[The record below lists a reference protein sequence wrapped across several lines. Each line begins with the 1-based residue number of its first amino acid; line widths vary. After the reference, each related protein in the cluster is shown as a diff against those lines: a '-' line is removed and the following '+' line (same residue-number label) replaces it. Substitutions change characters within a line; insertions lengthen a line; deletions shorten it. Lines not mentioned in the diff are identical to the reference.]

1 MDNFSIDHKSD
12 EILDERT
19 RSYFEEVKSSFTI
32 GNYRS
37 AVVMLWSVVVCDLVF
52 KLQRLAEL
60 HNDLTA
66 QQILKEID
74 QEQEKNPNSPSW
86 EWNLVL
92 KVKAQTGLLDA
103 VDQQGLENL
112 QRQRHLAAH
121 PIIKEG
127 AELHR
132 PNKDEVRALMRM
144 ALQSVL
150 TKPALVSKRILDR
163 LLDDVSVMQSS
174 FAYDEE
180 LSKFLESKYFS
191 QFSAGVAESVFKI
204 IWKFVFR
211 TEDGLCDTNRA
222 INFRVLRL
230 IARKEPGL
238 VPGWI
243 ASSAEYY
250 SNVSTKNEIVALLIE
265 FLSENDGIY
274 QHLAEHAQL
283 TVRHGLAQNPSSK
296 MLAAFLYENDPA
308 YIAAVEE
315 HVRSQVGHTIDAAVW
330 AAFRAQKN
338 TDLWRT
344 TARHVANL
352 YYSRSG
358 GFDTADRRFSHS
370 IAPDLKNYELADL
383 RDLMELAGVNNQCY
397 FRGRA
402 KVDHADVKNRILALD
417 AGFNLTGH
425 PYAQFMSEV
434 A

>member
-66 QQILKEID
+66 QQILREID

-86 EWNLVL
+86 EWSLVL

-163 LLDDVSVMQSS
+163 LLEDVAGMQSF
-174 FAYDEE
+174 FAYDDE
-180 LSKFLESKYFS
+180 LNKFLESKYFS

-204 IWKFVFR
+204 LWKFVFR
-211 TEDGLCDTNRA
+211 TEDGPCDVNRA

-230 IARKEPGL
+230 IARKEPAL
-238 VPGWI
+238 VAGWV
-243 ASSAEYY
+243 ASATEYY
-250 SNVSTKNEIVALLIE
+250 SNVSTRIGIVALLIQ

-283 TVRHGLAQNPSSK
+283 TVRHGLAQNPSSN
-296 MLAAFLYENDPA
+296 MLAAFVYENDQA

-315 HVRSQVGHTIDAAVW
+315 HVRTQVGHTIDSAVW

-338 TDLWRT
+338 TDAWRS
-344 TARHVANL
+344 TARHIANL

-358 GFDTADRRFSHS
+358 GFDTADRRFSHA
-370 IAPDLKNYELADL
+370 IAPDLPNYGLADL
-383 RDLMELAGVNNQCY
+383 RDLMELAAANNQCY
-397 FRGRA
+397 YRGRA
-402 KVDHADVKNRILALD
+402 RVDHAEVKNRVLALD
-417 AGFNLTGH
+417 AGFDLTH
-425 PYAQFMSEV
+425 RPYEQFMSEV